1 MKLWE
6 VMKKLDENPNKR
18 FKNEL
23 GSIIGFADNVLQWLE
38 KDGEIIE
45 PFLVRDRRS
54 GTGICHNTGDDWQLV
69 RQPVTWQ
76 EAIQVWADG
85 KKVAWEEDAD
95 RRVFDRNKSWPISKY
110 QNHLLD
116 QEGDAVTVR
125 MISGGK
131 WYVED

>member
-18 FKNEL
+18 FKHEL

-45 PFLVRDRRS
+45 PFCIRDRRS
-54 GTGICHNTGDDWQLV
+54 GTGICHNTGDDWQEV
-69 RQPVTWQ
+69 KQPVTWQ
-76 EAIQVWADG
+76 EAIQAWADG
-85 KKVAWEEDAD
+85 KKVSYKYSYNEMMHVFQDSNRMLSIEKIEDA
-95 RRVFDRNKSWPISKY
+95 V
-110 QNHLLD
+110 
-116 QEGDAVTVR
+116 
-125 MISGGK
+125 

>member
-6 VMKKLDENPNKR
+6 VIKALDENPNKR
-18 FKNEL
+18 FKHAL
-23 GSIIGFADNVLQWLE
+23 GSIIGFDDNVLQWLE

-54 GTGICHNTGDDWQLV
+54 GTGICHNTGDNWQLV

-76 EAIQVWADG
+76 EAIQAWAEGKTVIVENTCAKRKYDG
-85 KKVAWEEDAD
+85 KKDYLKDVDGNLMGPSEI
-95 RRVFDRNKSWPISKY
+95 R
-110 QNHLLD
+110 H
-116 QEGDAVTVR
+116 GT
-125 MISGGK
+125 

>member
-18 FKNEL
+18 FKHAL

-54 GTGICHNTGDDWQLV
+54 GTGICHNTGDDWQEV
-69 RQPVTWQ
+69 KQPVTWQ
-76 EAIQVWADG
+76 EAIQEFAKG
-85 KKVAWEEDAD
+85 KKLIVKLNNQEWTLGALVELT
-95 RRVFDRNKSWPISKY
+95 NY
-110 QNHLLD
+110 LD
-116 QEGDAVTVR
+116 IAITK
-125 MISGGK
+125 GK

>member
-18 FKNEL
+18 FKHAL

-54 GTGICHNTGDDWQLV
+54 GTGICHNTGDDWQEV
-69 RQPVTWQ
+69 KQPVTWQ
-76 EAIQVWADG
+76 EAIQAWGAG
-85 KKVAWEEDAD
+85 KIVSVEVGGCKYLFSDA
-95 RRVFDRNKSWPISKY
+95 RN
-110 QNHLLD
+110 HELT
-116 QEGDAVTVR
+116 GR
-125 MISGGK
+125 MIQFGT

>member
-18 FKNEL
+18 FKHEL

-45 PFLVRDRRS
+45 PFCVRDRRS
-54 GTGICHNTGDDWQLV
+54 GTGICHNTGDDWQEV
-69 RQPVTWQ
+69 KQPVPWQ
-76 EAIQVWADG
+76 EAILKFAKGSKVVVKLNEQEWALWALFE
-85 KKVAWEEDAD
+85 VPEYLD
-95 RRVFDRNKSWPISKY
+95 RAITNG
-110 QNHLLD
+110 
-116 QEGDAVTVR
+116 E
-125 MISGGK
+125 

>member
-18 FKNEL
+18 FKHEL

-54 GTGICHNTGDDWQLV
+54 GTGICHNTGDGWQEV
-69 RQPVTWQ
+69 KQPVTWQ
-76 EAIQVWADG
+76 EAIQAWAEG
-85 KKVAWEEDAD
+85 KT
-95 RRVFDRNKSWPISKY
+95 
-110 QNHLLD
+110 
-116 QEGDAVTVR
+116 VTVLTLFGFGSR
-125 MISGGK
+125 EVKKSRGSSITEYEITKGV
-131 WYVED
+131 WYVGD

>member
-23 GSIIGFADNVLQWLE
+23 DSIIGFADNVLQWLE

-54 GTGICHNTGDDWQLV
+54 GTGICHNTGDDWQEV
-69 RQPVTWQ
+69 KQPVTWQ
-76 EAIQVWADG
+76 EAIQAWVEG
-85 KKVAWEEDAD
+85 K
-95 RRVFDRNKSWPISKY
+95 RVTLKFDRCEYDFCGFSDKSNTRRAIK
-110 QNHLLD
+110 
-116 QEGDAVTVR
+116 
-125 MISGGK
+125 SGT
-131 WYVED
+131 WYVVD

>member
-18 FKNEL
+18 FKHAL

-54 GTGICHNTGDDWQLV
+54 GTGICHNTGDGWQEV
-69 RQPVTWQ
+69 KQPVTWR
-76 EAIQVWADG
+76 EAIQ
-85 KKVAWEEDAD
+85 AWM
-95 RRVFDRNKSWPISKY
+95 
-110 QNHLLD
+110 
-116 QEGDAVTVR
+116 EGNRVTVEYELFGGIVKHGKPPFGEN
-125 MISGGK
+125 ISVNRNELIQGT

>member
-6 VMKKLDENPNKR
+6 VIKALDENTNKR

-23 GSIIGFADNVLQWLE
+23 GSIIGFADNILQWID

-54 GTGICHNTGDDWQLV
+54 GTGICHNTGDNWQLV

-76 EAIQVWADG
+76 EAIQAWAEGKTVIVENTCDKRKYDG
-85 KKVAWEEDAD
+85 KKFFLKDEYGIPLGSWEITNGTWYIED
-95 RRVFDRNKSWPISKY
+95 
-110 QNHLLD
+110 
-116 QEGDAVTVR
+116 
-125 MISGGK
+125 
-131 WYVED
+131 

>member
-6 VMKKLDENPNKR
+6 VIKKLDENPNKR
-18 FKNEL
+18 FKHAL

-54 GTGICHNTGDDWQLV
+54 GTGICHNTGDDWQEV

-76 EAIQVWADG
+76 EAILKFAEG
-85 KKVAWEEDAD
+85 KKVTAEFNCQEWTLGALIELPDYLNRAITNGTWYIED
-95 RRVFDRNKSWPISKY
+95 
-110 QNHLLD
+110 
-116 QEGDAVTVR
+116 
-125 MISGGK
+125 
-131 WYVED
+131 

>member
-6 VMKKLDENPNKR
+6 VIKALDENTNKR

-23 GSIIGFADNVLQWLE
+23 GSIIGFADNILQWID
-38 KDGEIIE
+38 KDGETIE

-54 GTGICHNTGDDWQLV
+54 GTGICHNTGDNWQLV

-76 EAIQVWADG
+76 EAIQAWAEGKTVIVENTCAKRKYDG
-85 KKVAWEEDAD
+85 KKIFLRDEYGNAMGSWEIT
-95 RRVFDRNKSWPISKY
+95 N
-110 QNHLLD
+110 
-116 QEGDAVTVR
+116 GT
-125 MISGGK
+125 